1 MRIFEFYFFFAG
13 RSPAKISHLA
23 KQVNKEEREVY
34 KGQEP
39 VRAIKSALRIVYRH
53 NKRVCVVVALVNVS
67 SHLLLLAVFFY
78 SPLKVGTRRL
88 TSKYHALA
96 Q

>member
-67 SHLLLLAVFFY
+67 SHLLLLAVFF
-78 SPLKVGTRRL
+78 LFAIEGWHKKVD
-88 TSKYHALA
+88 